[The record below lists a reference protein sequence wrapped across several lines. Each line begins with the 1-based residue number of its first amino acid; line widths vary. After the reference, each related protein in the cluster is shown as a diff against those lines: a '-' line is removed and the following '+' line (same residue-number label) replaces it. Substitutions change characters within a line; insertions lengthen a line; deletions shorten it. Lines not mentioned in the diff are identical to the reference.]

1 MKIGIGND
9 HSALELKAE
18 IIELLKERGHEVV
31 DYGTNSPESCDYPVY
46 GEKVGRAVASGEVE
60 RGILICGTG
69 LGISLAANKVKG
81 VRAAVCSEPFTAKM
95 SRAHNNCNIL
105 AFGARVV
112 GAELAKMIVE
122 TWLDTEFEGG
132 RHQRRVDMLMDIENR
147 NEYGVGMNVYTL
159 SQWLLFFFLYSFF
172 GWIWESCYVS
182 LREHRWVNRGFMHG
196 PMLPL
201 YGSGAVSVLIITL
214 PVRDNLP
221 LVFIMGMIG
230 ATLLEFFT
238 GMVMESLFHVRY
250 WDYSHLK
257 FNVKGYI
264 CPVASLCWGV
274 FSIMMVKV
282 VHIPIEEV
290 ILKIP
295 MAIADG
301 LAFVLTVVAAVDFTQ
316 SFNEAMDMKKMLAQL
331 DETKVQIRKLQERIR
346 EASEDMSEK
355 LRTAAGEV
363 PEKLRSAAATAG
375 EMPGRLRT
383 AAGDRSEKLRTA
395 AGNRSEKFRTAAGD
409 VPEKL
414 RLELAELKENAA
426 KELQKI
432 LSRSDETH
440 AGAMKQLRRNP
451 TAASSRFKDVLE
463 ELKKYTEKDK

>member
-1 MKIGIGND
+1 MK
-9 HSALELKAE
+9 
-18 IIELLKERGHEVV
+18 
-31 DYGTNSPESCDYPVY
+31 
-46 GEKVGRAVASGEVE
+46 
-60 RGILICGTG
+60 
-69 LGISLAANKVKG
+69 
-81 VRAAVCSEPFTAKM
+81 
-95 SRAHNNCNIL
+95 
-105 AFGARVV
+105 
-112 GAELAKMIVE
+112 
-122 TWLDTEFEGG
+122 
-132 RHQRRVDMLMDIENR
+132 
-147 NEYGVGMNVYTL
+147 VYTL

-182 LREHRWVNRGFMHG
+182 VRKHRWVNRGFMHG

-214 PVRDNLP
+214 PVRENLP

-238 GMVMESLFHVRY
+238 GMIMESLFHVRY

-257 FNVKGYI
+257 FNIKGYI

-295 MAIADG
+295 MTIADG

-331 DETKVQIRKLQERIR
+331 DETKVQIQKLQERVR
-346 EASEDMSEK
+346 ETSEEMSEK
-355 LRTAAGEV
+355 LRTAAGDV

-383 AAGDRSEKLRTA
+383 AAGDRSEKFRTA
-395 AGNRSEKFRTAAGD
+395 AGDRSEKFRTAAGN

-414 RLELAELKENAA
+414 RMELAELKENAA

>member
-1 MKIGIGND
+1 
-9 HSALELKAE
+9 
-18 IIELLKERGHEVV
+18 
-31 DYGTNSPESCDYPVY
+31 
-46 GEKVGRAVASGEVE
+46 
-60 RGILICGTG
+60 
-69 LGISLAANKVKG
+69 
-81 VRAAVCSEPFTAKM
+81 
-95 SRAHNNCNIL
+95 
-105 AFGARVV
+105 
-112 GAELAKMIVE
+112 
-122 TWLDTEFEGG
+122 
-132 RHQRRVDMLMDIENR
+132 
-147 NEYGVGMNVYTL
+147 
-159 SQWLLFFFLYSFF
+159 
-172 GWIWESCYVS
+172 
-182 LREHRWVNRGFMHG
+182 
-196 PMLPL
+196 MLPL

-238 GMVMESLFHVRY
+238 GMIMESLFHVRY
-250 WDYSHLK
+250 WDYSHLTFK
-257 FNVKGYI
+257 IMGYI

-295 MAIADG
+295 MTIADG

-331 DETKVQIRKLQERIR
+331 DETKVQIQKLQERIR
-346 EASEDMSEK
+346 EASEEMSEK
-355 LRTAAGEV
+355 LRTAAGDV

-383 AAGDRSEKLRTA
+383 AAGDRSEKFRTA
-395 AGNRSEKFRTAAGD
+395 AGDRSEKFRTAAGN

-414 RLELAELKENAA
+414 RMELAELKENAA

>member
-1 MKIGIGND
+1 
-9 HSALELKAE
+9 
-18 IIELLKERGHEVV
+18 
-31 DYGTNSPESCDYPVY
+31 
-46 GEKVGRAVASGEVE
+46 
-60 RGILICGTG
+60 
-69 LGISLAANKVKG
+69 
-81 VRAAVCSEPFTAKM
+81 
-95 SRAHNNCNIL
+95 
-105 AFGARVV
+105 
-112 GAELAKMIVE
+112 
-122 TWLDTEFEGG
+122 
-132 RHQRRVDMLMDIENR
+132 
-147 NEYGVGMNVYTL
+147 MNVYTL

-238 GMVMESLFHVRY
+238 GMIMESLFHVRY

-257 FNVKGYI
+257 FNIKGYI

-295 MAIADG
+295 MTIADG

-331 DETKVQIRKLQERIR
+331 DETKVQIQKLQERIR
-346 EASEDMSEK
+346 EASEEMSEK
-355 LRTAAGEV
+355 LRTAAGDV
-363 PEKLRSAAATAG
+363 PEKLRSPPATAG

-383 AAGDRSEKLRTA
+383 AAGDRSEK
-395 AGNRSEKFRTAAGD
+395 FRTAAGD
-409 VPEKL
+409 RSDTFLTAAGNVPEKL
-414 RLELAELKENAA
+414 RMELAELKENAA

>member
-1 MKIGIGND
+1 M
-9 HSALELKAE
+9 
-18 IIELLKERGHEVV
+18 
-31 DYGTNSPESCDYPVY
+31 
-46 GEKVGRAVASGEVE
+46 
-60 RGILICGTG
+60 
-69 LGISLAANKVKG
+69 
-81 VRAAVCSEPFTAKM
+81 
-95 SRAHNNCNIL
+95 
-105 AFGARVV
+105 
-112 GAELAKMIVE
+112 
-122 TWLDTEFEGG
+122 
-132 RHQRRVDMLMDIENR
+132 
-147 NEYGVGMNVYTL
+147 
-159 SQWLLFFFLYSFF
+159 
-172 GWIWESCYVS
+172 
-182 LREHRWVNRGFMHG
+182 
-196 PMLPL
+196 
-201 YGSGAVSVLIITL
+201 
-214 PVRDNLP
+214 
-221 LVFIMGMIG
+221 
-230 ATLLEFFT
+230 LEFFT

-331 DETKVQIRKLQERIR
+331 DETKVQIQKLQERIR
-346 EASEDMSEK
+346 EASEEMSEK
-355 LRTAAGEV
+355 LRTAAEGV

-383 AAGDRSEKLRTA
+383 AAGDRSEKFRTAAGEMPGRLRTA

>member
-1 MKIGIGND
+1 
-9 HSALELKAE
+9 
-18 IIELLKERGHEVV
+18 
-31 DYGTNSPESCDYPVY
+31 
-46 GEKVGRAVASGEVE
+46 
-60 RGILICGTG
+60 
-69 LGISLAANKVKG
+69 
-81 VRAAVCSEPFTAKM
+81 
-95 SRAHNNCNIL
+95 
-105 AFGARVV
+105 
-112 GAELAKMIVE
+112 
-122 TWLDTEFEGG
+122 
-132 RHQRRVDMLMDIENR
+132 
-147 NEYGVGMNVYTL
+147 MNVYTL

-383 AAGDRSEKLRTA
+383 AAGGPLRKASYSSREPLRKVPYSSRRCTGKASPGAGRIKRKCGKRTA
-395 AGNRSEKFRTAAGD
+395 KDLIQIGRNSCRSNEAVA
-409 VPEKL
+409 
-414 RLELAELKENAA
+414 
-426 KELQKI
+426 
-432 LSRSDETH
+432 
-440 AGAMKQLRRNP
+440 
-451 TAASSRFKDVLE
+451 
-463 ELKKYTEKDK
+463 

>member
-1 MKIGIGND
+1 
-9 HSALELKAE
+9 
-18 IIELLKERGHEVV
+18 
-31 DYGTNSPESCDYPVY
+31 
-46 GEKVGRAVASGEVE
+46 
-60 RGILICGTG
+60 
-69 LGISLAANKVKG
+69 
-81 VRAAVCSEPFTAKM
+81 
-95 SRAHNNCNIL
+95 
-105 AFGARVV
+105 
-112 GAELAKMIVE
+112 
-122 TWLDTEFEGG
+122 
-132 RHQRRVDMLMDIENR
+132 
-147 NEYGVGMNVYTL
+147 MNVYTL

-355 LRTAAGEV
+355 LRTAAGEL

-375 EMPGRLRT
+375 EMQVSLSS
-383 AAGDRSEKLRTA
+383 ASGDRSEKLRTA

>member
-1 MKIGIGND
+1 MYT
-9 HSALELKAE
+9 HSLN
-18 IIELLKERGHEVV
+18 GF
-31 DYGTNSPESCDYPVY
+31 Y
-46 GEKVGRAVASGEVE
+46 
-60 RGILICGTG
+60 
-69 LGISLAANKVKG
+69 
-81 VRAAVCSEPFTAKM
+81 
-95 SRAHNNCNIL
+95 
-105 AFGARVV
+105 
-112 GAELAKMIVE
+112 
-122 TWLDTEFEGG
+122 
-132 RHQRRVDMLMDIENR
+132 
-147 NEYGVGMNVYTL
+147 
-159 SQWLLFFFLYSFF
+159 FFLYSFF

-182 LREHRWVNRGFMHG
+182 LREHRWVNCGFMHG

>member
-1 MKIGIGND
+1 
-9 HSALELKAE
+9 
-18 IIELLKERGHEVV
+18 
-31 DYGTNSPESCDYPVY
+31 
-46 GEKVGRAVASGEVE
+46 
-60 RGILICGTG
+60 
-69 LGISLAANKVKG
+69 
-81 VRAAVCSEPFTAKM
+81 
-95 SRAHNNCNIL
+95 
-105 AFGARVV
+105 
-112 GAELAKMIVE
+112 
-122 TWLDTEFEGG
+122 
-132 RHQRRVDMLMDIENR
+132 
-147 NEYGVGMNVYTL
+147 MNVYTL
-159 SQWLLFFFLYSFF
+159 SQWLLFFFLYSFLYSFF

>member
-1 MKIGIGND
+1 
-9 HSALELKAE
+9 
-18 IIELLKERGHEVV
+18 
-31 DYGTNSPESCDYPVY
+31 
-46 GEKVGRAVASGEVE
+46 
-60 RGILICGTG
+60 
-69 LGISLAANKVKG
+69 
-81 VRAAVCSEPFTAKM
+81 
-95 SRAHNNCNIL
+95 
-105 AFGARVV
+105 
-112 GAELAKMIVE
+112 
-122 TWLDTEFEGG
+122 
-132 RHQRRVDMLMDIENR
+132 
-147 NEYGVGMNVYTL
+147 
-159 SQWLLFFFLYSFF
+159 
-172 GWIWESCYVS
+172 
-182 LREHRWVNRGFMHG
+182 MHG

-238 GMVMESLFHVRY
+238 GMIMESLFHVRY

-257 FNVKGYI
+257 FNIKGYI

-295 MAIADG
+295 MTIADG

-355 LRTAAGEV
+355 L
-363 PEKLRSAAATAG
+363 
-375 EMPGRLRT
+375 
-383 AAGDRSEKLRTA
+383 
-395 AGNRSEKFRTAAGD
+395 RTAAGD

>member
-1 MKIGIGND
+1 
-9 HSALELKAE
+9 
-18 IIELLKERGHEVV
+18 
-31 DYGTNSPESCDYPVY
+31 
-46 GEKVGRAVASGEVE
+46 
-60 RGILICGTG
+60 
-69 LGISLAANKVKG
+69 
-81 VRAAVCSEPFTAKM
+81 
-95 SRAHNNCNIL
+95 
-105 AFGARVV
+105 
-112 GAELAKMIVE
+112 
-122 TWLDTEFEGG
+122 
-132 RHQRRVDMLMDIENR
+132 
-147 NEYGVGMNVYTL
+147 MNVYTL

-182 LREHRWVNRGFMHG
+182 LRKHRWVNRGFMHG

-301 LAFVLTVVAAVDFTQ
+301 LA
-316 SFNEAMDMKKMLAQL
+316 LAQL

-346 EASEDMSEK
+346 EASEEMSEK
-355 LRTAAGEV
+355 LRTAAEGV

-383 AAGDRSEKLRTA
+383 AAGDRSEKL
-395 AGNRSEKFRTAAGD
+395 RTAAGD

>member
-1 MKIGIGND
+1 
-9 HSALELKAE
+9 
-18 IIELLKERGHEVV
+18 
-31 DYGTNSPESCDYPVY
+31 
-46 GEKVGRAVASGEVE
+46 
-60 RGILICGTG
+60 
-69 LGISLAANKVKG
+69 
-81 VRAAVCSEPFTAKM
+81 
-95 SRAHNNCNIL
+95 
-105 AFGARVV
+105 
-112 GAELAKMIVE
+112 
-122 TWLDTEFEGG
+122 
-132 RHQRRVDMLMDIENR
+132 
-147 NEYGVGMNVYTL
+147 MNVYTL

-274 FSIMMVKV
+274 FSMMVKV

-355 LRTAAGEV
+355 LRT
-363 PEKLRSAAATAG
+363 AAATAG

>member
-1 MKIGIGND
+1 
-9 HSALELKAE
+9 
-18 IIELLKERGHEVV
+18 
-31 DYGTNSPESCDYPVY
+31 
-46 GEKVGRAVASGEVE
+46 
-60 RGILICGTG
+60 
-69 LGISLAANKVKG
+69 
-81 VRAAVCSEPFTAKM
+81 
-95 SRAHNNCNIL
+95 
-105 AFGARVV
+105 
-112 GAELAKMIVE
+112 
-122 TWLDTEFEGG
+122 
-132 RHQRRVDMLMDIENR
+132 
-147 NEYGVGMNVYTL
+147 MNVYTL

-355 LRTAAGEV
+355 LRTAAG
-363 PEKLRSAAATAG
+363 
-375 EMPGRLRT
+375 
-383 AAGDRSEKLRTA
+383 DRSEKLRTA

>member
-1 MKIGIGND
+1 M
-9 HSALELKAE
+9 
-18 IIELLKERGHEVV
+18 
-31 DYGTNSPESCDYPVY
+31 
-46 GEKVGRAVASGEVE
+46 
-60 RGILICGTG
+60 
-69 LGISLAANKVKG
+69 
-81 VRAAVCSEPFTAKM
+81 
-95 SRAHNNCNIL
+95 
-105 AFGARVV
+105 
-112 GAELAKMIVE
+112 
-122 TWLDTEFEGG
+122 
-132 RHQRRVDMLMDIENR
+132 
-147 NEYGVGMNVYTL
+147 
-159 SQWLLFFFLYSFF
+159 
-172 GWIWESCYVS
+172 
-182 LREHRWVNRGFMHG
+182 
-196 PMLPL
+196 
-201 YGSGAVSVLIITL
+201 
-214 PVRDNLP
+214 
-221 LVFIMGMIG
+221 
-230 ATLLEFFT
+230 LEFFT

-355 LRTAAGEV
+355 LRTAA
-363 PEKLRSAAATAG
+363 TAG

>member
-1 MKIGIGND
+1 
-9 HSALELKAE
+9 
-18 IIELLKERGHEVV
+18 
-31 DYGTNSPESCDYPVY
+31 
-46 GEKVGRAVASGEVE
+46 
-60 RGILICGTG
+60 
-69 LGISLAANKVKG
+69 
-81 VRAAVCSEPFTAKM
+81 
-95 SRAHNNCNIL
+95 
-105 AFGARVV
+105 
-112 GAELAKMIVE
+112 
-122 TWLDTEFEGG
+122 
-132 RHQRRVDMLMDIENR
+132 
-147 NEYGVGMNVYTL
+147 MNVYTL

-355 LRTAAGEV
+355 LRTAAG
-363 PEKLRSAAATAG
+363 
-375 EMPGRLRT
+375 
-383 AAGDRSEKLRTA
+383 
-395 AGNRSEKFRTAAGD
+395 NRSEKFRTAAGD

>member
-1 MKIGIGND
+1 
-9 HSALELKAE
+9 
-18 IIELLKERGHEVV
+18 
-31 DYGTNSPESCDYPVY
+31 
-46 GEKVGRAVASGEVE
+46 
-60 RGILICGTG
+60 
-69 LGISLAANKVKG
+69 
-81 VRAAVCSEPFTAKM
+81 
-95 SRAHNNCNIL
+95 
-105 AFGARVV
+105 
-112 GAELAKMIVE
+112 
-122 TWLDTEFEGG
+122 
-132 RHQRRVDMLMDIENR
+132 
-147 NEYGVGMNVYTL
+147 MNVYTL

-440 AGAMKQLRRNP
+440 AGAMKHLRRNP
-451 TAASSRFKDVLE
+451 TAASSIFKDVLE

>member
-1 MKIGIGND
+1 M
-9 HSALELKAE
+9 
-18 IIELLKERGHEVV
+18 
-31 DYGTNSPESCDYPVY
+31 
-46 GEKVGRAVASGEVE
+46 
-60 RGILICGTG
+60 
-69 LGISLAANKVKG
+69 
-81 VRAAVCSEPFTAKM
+81 
-95 SRAHNNCNIL
+95 
-105 AFGARVV
+105 
-112 GAELAKMIVE
+112 
-122 TWLDTEFEGG
+122 
-132 RHQRRVDMLMDIENR
+132 
-147 NEYGVGMNVYTL
+147 
-159 SQWLLFFFLYSFF
+159 
-172 GWIWESCYVS
+172 
-182 LREHRWVNRGFMHG
+182 
-196 PMLPL
+196 
-201 YGSGAVSVLIITL
+201 
-214 PVRDNLP
+214 
-221 LVFIMGMIG
+221 
-230 ATLLEFFT
+230 LEFFT

-355 LRTAAGEV
+355 LRTAAG
-363 PEKLRSAAATAG
+363 
-375 EMPGRLRT
+375 
-383 AAGDRSEKLRTA
+383 
-395 AGNRSEKFRTAAGD
+395 NRSEKFRTAAGD

>member
-1 MKIGIGND
+1 MK
-9 HSALELKAE
+9 
-18 IIELLKERGHEVV
+18 
-31 DYGTNSPESCDYPVY
+31 
-46 GEKVGRAVASGEVE
+46 
-60 RGILICGTG
+60 
-69 LGISLAANKVKG
+69 
-81 VRAAVCSEPFTAKM
+81 
-95 SRAHNNCNIL
+95 
-105 AFGARVV
+105 
-112 GAELAKMIVE
+112 
-122 TWLDTEFEGG
+122 
-132 RHQRRVDMLMDIENR
+132 
-147 NEYGVGMNVYTL
+147 VYTL

-182 LREHRWVNRGFMHG
+182 VRKHRWVNRGFMHG

-214 PVRDNLP
+214 PVRENLP

-238 GMVMESLFHVRY
+238 GMIMESLFHVRY

-257 FNVKGYI
+257 FNIKGYI

-295 MAIADG
+295 MTIADG

-331 DETKVQIRKLQERIR
+331 DETKVQIQKLQERIR
-346 EASEDMSEK
+346 ETSEEMSEK
-355 LRTAAGEV
+355 LRTAAEEMPGRLRMAAGEM
-363 PEKLRSAAATAG
+363 PEKIRSAAATAG
-375 EMPGRLRT
+375 EMPGRVRT
-383 AAGDRSEKLRTA
+383 V
-395 AGNRSEKFRTAAGD
+395 AGN

-414 RLELAELKENAA
+414 RMELAELKENAA

>member
-1 MKIGIGND
+1 
-9 HSALELKAE
+9 
-18 IIELLKERGHEVV
+18 
-31 DYGTNSPESCDYPVY
+31 
-46 GEKVGRAVASGEVE
+46 
-60 RGILICGTG
+60 
-69 LGISLAANKVKG
+69 
-81 VRAAVCSEPFTAKM
+81 
-95 SRAHNNCNIL
+95 
-105 AFGARVV
+105 
-112 GAELAKMIVE
+112 
-122 TWLDTEFEGG
+122 
-132 RHQRRVDMLMDIENR
+132 
-147 NEYGVGMNVYTL
+147 MNVYTL

-440 AGAMKQLRRNP
+440 AGGMKQLRRNP

>member
-1 MKIGIGND
+1 
-9 HSALELKAE
+9 
-18 IIELLKERGHEVV
+18 
-31 DYGTNSPESCDYPVY
+31 
-46 GEKVGRAVASGEVE
+46 
-60 RGILICGTG
+60 
-69 LGISLAANKVKG
+69 
-81 VRAAVCSEPFTAKM
+81 
-95 SRAHNNCNIL
+95 
-105 AFGARVV
+105 
-112 GAELAKMIVE
+112 
-122 TWLDTEFEGG
+122 
-132 RHQRRVDMLMDIENR
+132 
-147 NEYGVGMNVYTL
+147 MNVYTL

-238 GMVMESLFHVRY
+238 GLVMESLFHVRY

-346 EASEDMSEK
+346 EASEEMSEK
-355 LRTAAGEV
+355 LRTAAGGV

-383 AAGDRSEKLRTA
+383 AAGDRSEKL
-395 AGNRSEKFRTAAGD
+395 RTAAGD

>member
-1 MKIGIGND
+1 
-9 HSALELKAE
+9 
-18 IIELLKERGHEVV
+18 
-31 DYGTNSPESCDYPVY
+31 
-46 GEKVGRAVASGEVE
+46 
-60 RGILICGTG
+60 
-69 LGISLAANKVKG
+69 
-81 VRAAVCSEPFTAKM
+81 
-95 SRAHNNCNIL
+95 
-105 AFGARVV
+105 
-112 GAELAKMIVE
+112 
-122 TWLDTEFEGG
+122 
-132 RHQRRVDMLMDIENR
+132 
-147 NEYGVGMNVYTL
+147 MNVYTL

-238 GMVMESLFHVRY
+238 GMIMESLFHVRY

-257 FNVKGYI
+257 FNIKGYI

-346 EASEDMSEK
+346 EASEEMSEK
-355 LRTAAGEV
+355 LRTAAGDV

-409 VPEKL
+409 RSEKFRTAAGNVPEKL
-414 RLELAELKENAA
+414 RMELAELKENAA

>member
-1 MKIGIGND
+1 
-9 HSALELKAE
+9 
-18 IIELLKERGHEVV
+18 
-31 DYGTNSPESCDYPVY
+31 
-46 GEKVGRAVASGEVE
+46 
-60 RGILICGTG
+60 
-69 LGISLAANKVKG
+69 
-81 VRAAVCSEPFTAKM
+81 
-95 SRAHNNCNIL
+95 
-105 AFGARVV
+105 
-112 GAELAKMIVE
+112 
-122 TWLDTEFEGG
+122 
-132 RHQRRVDMLMDIENR
+132 
-147 NEYGVGMNVYTL
+147 MNVYTL

-346 EASEDMSEK
+346 EASEEMSEK
-355 LRTAAGEV
+355 LRTAAEGV

-440 AGAMKQLRRNP
+440 AGSMKQLRRNP

>member
-1 MKIGIGND
+1 M
-9 HSALELKAE
+9 
-18 IIELLKERGHEVV
+18 
-31 DYGTNSPESCDYPVY
+31 
-46 GEKVGRAVASGEVE
+46 
-60 RGILICGTG
+60 
-69 LGISLAANKVKG
+69 
-81 VRAAVCSEPFTAKM
+81 
-95 SRAHNNCNIL
+95 
-105 AFGARVV
+105 
-112 GAELAKMIVE
+112 
-122 TWLDTEFEGG
+122 
-132 RHQRRVDMLMDIENR
+132 
-147 NEYGVGMNVYTL
+147 
-159 SQWLLFFFLYSFF
+159 
-172 GWIWESCYVS
+172 
-182 LREHRWVNRGFMHG
+182 
-196 PMLPL
+196 
-201 YGSGAVSVLIITL
+201 
-214 PVRDNLP
+214 
-221 LVFIMGMIG
+221 
-230 ATLLEFFT
+230 LEFFT

-355 LRTAAGEV
+355 LRTAAG
-363 PEKLRSAAATAG
+363 
-375 EMPGRLRT
+375 
-383 AAGDRSEKLRTA
+383 DRSEKL
-395 AGNRSEKFRTAAGD
+395 RTAAGD

>member
-1 MKIGIGND
+1 MK
-9 HSALELKAE
+9 
-18 IIELLKERGHEVV
+18 
-31 DYGTNSPESCDYPVY
+31 
-46 GEKVGRAVASGEVE
+46 
-60 RGILICGTG
+60 
-69 LGISLAANKVKG
+69 
-81 VRAAVCSEPFTAKM
+81 
-95 SRAHNNCNIL
+95 
-105 AFGARVV
+105 
-112 GAELAKMIVE
+112 
-122 TWLDTEFEGG
+122 
-132 RHQRRVDMLMDIENR
+132 
-147 NEYGVGMNVYTL
+147 VYTL
-159 SQWLLFFFLYSFF
+159 SQWLLFFFLYSFL
-172 GWIWESCYVS
+172 GWIWESGYVS
-182 LREHRWVNRGFMHG
+182 VRKHRWVNRGFMHG

-214 PVRDNLP
+214 PVRENLP

-238 GMVMESLFHVRY
+238 GMIMESLFHVRY

-257 FNVKGYI
+257 FNIKGYI

-295 MAIADG
+295 MTIADG

-331 DETKVQIRKLQERIR
+331 DETKVQIQKLQERIR
-346 EASEDMSEK
+346 ETSEEMSEK
-355 LRTAAGEV
+355 LRTAAEEMPGRLRTAAGEMPGRLRMAAGEM
-363 PEKLRSAAATAG
+363 PEKIRSAAATAG
-375 EMPGRLRT
+375 EMPGRVRT
-383 AAGDRSEKLRTA
+383 V
-395 AGNRSEKFRTAAGD
+395 AGD

-414 RLELAELKENAA
+414 RMELAELKENAA

-463 ELKKYTEKDK
+463 ELKKYTEKDN

>member
-1 MKIGIGND
+1 M
-9 HSALELKAE
+9 
-18 IIELLKERGHEVV
+18 
-31 DYGTNSPESCDYPVY
+31 
-46 GEKVGRAVASGEVE
+46 
-60 RGILICGTG
+60 
-69 LGISLAANKVKG
+69 
-81 VRAAVCSEPFTAKM
+81 
-95 SRAHNNCNIL
+95 
-105 AFGARVV
+105 
-112 GAELAKMIVE
+112 
-122 TWLDTEFEGG
+122 
-132 RHQRRVDMLMDIENR
+132 
-147 NEYGVGMNVYTL
+147 
-159 SQWLLFFFLYSFF
+159 
-172 GWIWESCYVS
+172 
-182 LREHRWVNRGFMHG
+182 
-196 PMLPL
+196 
-201 YGSGAVSVLIITL
+201 
-214 PVRDNLP
+214 
-221 LVFIMGMIG
+221 
-230 ATLLEFFT
+230 LEFFT

-383 AAGDRSEKLRTA
+383 AATAGEMPGRLRTAAGDRSEKLRTA

>member
-1 MKIGIGND
+1 M
-9 HSALELKAE
+9 
-18 IIELLKERGHEVV
+18 
-31 DYGTNSPESCDYPVY
+31 
-46 GEKVGRAVASGEVE
+46 
-60 RGILICGTG
+60 
-69 LGISLAANKVKG
+69 
-81 VRAAVCSEPFTAKM
+81 
-95 SRAHNNCNIL
+95 
-105 AFGARVV
+105 
-112 GAELAKMIVE
+112 
-122 TWLDTEFEGG
+122 
-132 RHQRRVDMLMDIENR
+132 
-147 NEYGVGMNVYTL
+147 
-159 SQWLLFFFLYSFF
+159 
-172 GWIWESCYVS
+172 
-182 LREHRWVNRGFMHG
+182 
-196 PMLPL
+196 
-201 YGSGAVSVLIITL
+201 
-214 PVRDNLP
+214 
-221 LVFIMGMIG
+221 
-230 ATLLEFFT
+230 LEFFT

-383 AAGDRSEKLRTA
+383 AAGDRSEKFRTAAGEMPGRLRTA
-395 AGNRSEKFRTAAGD
+395 AGDRSEKFRTAAGD

-414 RLELAELKENAA
+414 RLQLAELKENAA

>member
-1 MKIGIGND
+1 MK
-9 HSALELKAE
+9 
-18 IIELLKERGHEVV
+18 
-31 DYGTNSPESCDYPVY
+31 
-46 GEKVGRAVASGEVE
+46 
-60 RGILICGTG
+60 
-69 LGISLAANKVKG
+69 
-81 VRAAVCSEPFTAKM
+81 
-95 SRAHNNCNIL
+95 
-105 AFGARVV
+105 
-112 GAELAKMIVE
+112 
-122 TWLDTEFEGG
+122 
-132 RHQRRVDMLMDIENR
+132 
-147 NEYGVGMNVYTL
+147 VYTL
-159 SQWLLFFFLYSFF
+159 SQWLLFFFLYSFL
-172 GWIWESCYVS
+172 GWIWESGYVS
-182 LREHRWVNRGFMHG
+182 VRKHRWVNRGFMHG

-214 PVRDNLP
+214 PVRENLP

-238 GMVMESLFHVRY
+238 GMIMESLFHVRY
-250 WDYSHLK
+250 WDYSLLK
-257 FNVKGYI
+257 FNIKGYI

-295 MAIADG
+295 MTIADG

-331 DETKVQIRKLQERIR
+331 DETKVQIQKLQERIR
-346 EASEDMSEK
+346 ETSEEMSEK
-355 LRTAAGEV
+355 LRTAAEEMPGRLRTAAGEMPGRLRMAAGEM
-363 PEKLRSAAATAG
+363 PEKIRSAAATAG
-375 EMPGRLRT
+375 EMPGRVRT
-383 AAGDRSEKLRTA
+383 V
-395 AGNRSEKFRTAAGD
+395 AGD

-414 RLELAELKENAA
+414 RMELAELKENAA

>member
-1 MKIGIGND
+1 M
-9 HSALELKAE
+9 
-18 IIELLKERGHEVV
+18 
-31 DYGTNSPESCDYPVY
+31 
-46 GEKVGRAVASGEVE
+46 
-60 RGILICGTG
+60 
-69 LGISLAANKVKG
+69 
-81 VRAAVCSEPFTAKM
+81 
-95 SRAHNNCNIL
+95 
-105 AFGARVV
+105 
-112 GAELAKMIVE
+112 
-122 TWLDTEFEGG
+122 
-132 RHQRRVDMLMDIENR
+132 
-147 NEYGVGMNVYTL
+147 
-159 SQWLLFFFLYSFF
+159 
-172 GWIWESCYVS
+172 
-182 LREHRWVNRGFMHG
+182 
-196 PMLPL
+196 
-201 YGSGAVSVLIITL
+201 
-214 PVRDNLP
+214 
-221 LVFIMGMIG
+221 
-230 ATLLEFFT
+230 LEFFT

-331 DETKVQIRKLQERIR
+331 DETKIQIRKLQERIR

>member
-1 MKIGIGND
+1 MK
-9 HSALELKAE
+9 
-18 IIELLKERGHEVV
+18 
-31 DYGTNSPESCDYPVY
+31 
-46 GEKVGRAVASGEVE
+46 
-60 RGILICGTG
+60 
-69 LGISLAANKVKG
+69 
-81 VRAAVCSEPFTAKM
+81 
-95 SRAHNNCNIL
+95 
-105 AFGARVV
+105 
-112 GAELAKMIVE
+112 
-122 TWLDTEFEGG
+122 
-132 RHQRRVDMLMDIENR
+132 
-147 NEYGVGMNVYTL
+147 VYTL

-182 LREHRWVNRGFMHG
+182 VRKHRWVNRGFMHG

-214 PVRDNLP
+214 PVRENLP

-238 GMVMESLFHVRY
+238 GMIMESLFHVRY

-257 FNVKGYI
+257 FNIKGYI

-295 MAIADG
+295 MTIADG

-331 DETKVQIRKLQERIR
+331 DETKVQIQKLQERVR
-346 EASEDMSEK
+346 ETSEEMSEK
-355 LRTAAGEV
+355 LRTAAGEMPGRLRMAAGEM
-363 PEKLRSAAATAG
+363 PEKIRSAAATAG
-375 EMPGRLRT
+375 EMPGRVRT
-383 AAGDRSEKLRTA
+383 V
-395 AGNRSEKFRTAAGD
+395 AGN

-414 RLELAELKENAA
+414 RMELAELKENAA

-463 ELKKYTEKDK
+463 ELKKYMEKDK

>member
-1 MKIGIGND
+1 MK
-9 HSALELKAE
+9 
-18 IIELLKERGHEVV
+18 
-31 DYGTNSPESCDYPVY
+31 
-46 GEKVGRAVASGEVE
+46 
-60 RGILICGTG
+60 
-69 LGISLAANKVKG
+69 
-81 VRAAVCSEPFTAKM
+81 
-95 SRAHNNCNIL
+95 
-105 AFGARVV
+105 
-112 GAELAKMIVE
+112 
-122 TWLDTEFEGG
+122 
-132 RHQRRVDMLMDIENR
+132 
-147 NEYGVGMNVYTL
+147 VYTL
-159 SQWLLFFFLYSFF
+159 SQWLLFFFLYSFL
-172 GWIWESCYVS
+172 GWIWESGYVS
-182 LREHRWVNRGFMHG
+182 VRKHRWVNRGFMHG

-214 PVRDNLP
+214 PVRENLP

-238 GMVMESLFHVRY
+238 GMIMESLFHVRY

-257 FNVKGYI
+257 FNIKGYI

-295 MAIADG
+295 MTIADG

-331 DETKVQIRKLQERIR
+331 DETKVQIQKLQERIR
-346 EASEDMSEK
+346 ETSEEMSEK
-355 LRTAAGEV
+355 LRTAAEEMPGRLRTAAGEMPGRLRMAAGEM
-363 PEKLRSAAATAG
+363 PEKIRSAAATAG
-375 EMPGRLRT
+375 EMPGRVRT
-383 AAGDRSEKLRTA
+383 V
-395 AGNRSEKFRTAAGD
+395 AGD

-414 RLELAELKENAA
+414 RMELAELKENAA

>member
-1 MKIGIGND
+1 MK
-9 HSALELKAE
+9 
-18 IIELLKERGHEVV
+18 
-31 DYGTNSPESCDYPVY
+31 
-46 GEKVGRAVASGEVE
+46 
-60 RGILICGTG
+60 
-69 LGISLAANKVKG
+69 
-81 VRAAVCSEPFTAKM
+81 
-95 SRAHNNCNIL
+95 
-105 AFGARVV
+105 
-112 GAELAKMIVE
+112 
-122 TWLDTEFEGG
+122 
-132 RHQRRVDMLMDIENR
+132 
-147 NEYGVGMNVYTL
+147 VYTL

-182 LREHRWVNRGFMHG
+182 VRKHRWVNRGFMHG

-214 PVRDNLP
+214 PVRENLP
-221 LVFIMGMIG
+221 FVFIMGMIG

-238 GMVMESLFHVRY
+238 GMIMESLFHVRY

-257 FNVKGYI
+257 FNIKGYI

-295 MAIADG
+295 MTIADG

-331 DETKVQIRKLQERIR
+331 DETKVQIQKLQERVR
-346 EASEDMSEK
+346 ETSEEMSEK
-355 LRTAAGEV
+355 LRTAAEEMPGRLRMAAGEM
-363 PEKLRSAAATAG
+363 PEKIRSAAATAG
-375 EMPGRLRT
+375 EMPGRVRT
-383 AAGDRSEKLRTA
+383 V
-395 AGNRSEKFRTAAGD
+395 AGN

-414 RLELAELKENAA
+414 RMELAELKENAA

>member
-1 MKIGIGND
+1 
-9 HSALELKAE
+9 
-18 IIELLKERGHEVV
+18 
-31 DYGTNSPESCDYPVY
+31 
-46 GEKVGRAVASGEVE
+46 
-60 RGILICGTG
+60 
-69 LGISLAANKVKG
+69 
-81 VRAAVCSEPFTAKM
+81 
-95 SRAHNNCNIL
+95 
-105 AFGARVV
+105 
-112 GAELAKMIVE
+112 
-122 TWLDTEFEGG
+122 
-132 RHQRRVDMLMDIENR
+132 
-147 NEYGVGMNVYTL
+147 MNVYTL

-363 PEKLRSAAATAG
+363 PEKLRSAAA
-375 EMPGRLRT
+375 PRCIN
-383 AAGDRSEKLRTA
+383 K
-395 AGNRSEKFRTAAGD
+395 N
-409 VPEKL
+409 
-414 RLELAELKENAA
+414 
-426 KELQKI
+426 
-432 LSRSDETH
+432 
-440 AGAMKQLRRNP
+440 
-451 TAASSRFKDVLE
+451 
-463 ELKKYTEKDK
+463 